1 MIQLTASLYNPGST
15 TDIQNL
21 RHMTKTSQSKSKHK
35 STSCHAELVCSTA
48 CLSCLNSLAHFKRP
62 SIFHGA
68 SIMLALLQLSPL
80 SHINSSPTSFKRKK
94 KNLSYPVLPKTPPS
108 FTTHRLLLTY
118 QAWNCHLFLLTYEE
132 NKSRPKKTSPQES
145 SVFLH

>member
-94 KNLSYPVLPKTPPS
+94 KKLVLSCPSKDPTLIHYSQTSVNIPSLELPPVS
-108 FTTHRLLLTY
+108 FDIRG
-118 QAWNCHLFLLTYEE
+118 E
-132 NKSRPKKTSPQES
+132 
-145 SVFLH
+145 